1 MTRRRQLDLPGSRYR
16 PDVGRELVA
25 TRAELIAAGVAASTI
40 SHRTKPEQR
49 WQRLLPGVVVMH
61 RGTPTVRE
69 RLLCALAYSG
79 PDSMVTG
86 LAALELH
93 GLRTARE
100 ANART
105 DRRIQTLVPAERRR
119 QSHGFVLVERCTKL
133 PSPVERSGIQT
144 APLARALVDACRRT
158 ERVAEVR
165 DLVSDALQNAR
176 LPLADLV
183 AAVATAARQ
192 RTAPIRAVLAEMDAG
207 VRFAAEARAR
217 ELIRAAGLPEPLY
230 NATVLDAD
238 GNLIAKPD
246 GYYPQWACGYQ
257 IDSRRWHLSPTDYEH
272 TAEIRARAA
281 ALGVMLASVTPT
293 QVFDHPQ
300 VFTSALK
307 GLIGA
312 HQHRT
317 DLPHVLVREAA

>member
-1 MTRRRQLDLPGSRYR
+1 MPRNRRAQPPGTRYR
-16 PDVGRELVA
+16 PDVGRELIA
-25 TRAELIAAGVAASTI
+25 TRAELIAAGVAPSTI
-40 SHRTKPEQR
+40 SHRTGPAER

-61 RGTPTVRE
+61 RGTPTSRE
-69 RLLCALAYSG
+69 RLLGALAYAG

-100 ANART
+100 AGARGE
-105 DRRIQTLVPAERRR
+105 RRIQTLVPAVRRR
-119 QSHGFVLVERCTKL
+119 QSHGFTLVERCTQL
-133 PSPVERSGIQT
+133 PVAVDIRGIRT

-158 ERVAEVR
+158 EHVADVR

-176 LPLADLV
+176 LPLADLI
-183 AAVATAARQ
+183 AAVGAAARQ
-192 RTAPIRAVLAEMDAG
+192 RTAPIRAVLVEMDAG

-217 ELIRAAGLPEPLY
+217 ELIRAANLPEPLY
-230 NATVLDAD
+230 NATVLDAE

-257 IDSRRWHLSPTDYEH
+257 IDSRRWHLSPADYER
-272 TAEIRARAA
+272 TADIRARAA
-281 ALGVMLASVTPT
+281 AFGVMLAPVTPT
-293 QVFDHPQ
+293 QIFEQPQ
-300 VFTSALK
+300 MFSRALV

-317 DLPHVLVREAA
+317 DLPDVLVREA